1 MVMETSDVDGNN
13 EQRKHVKLF
22 QRSKTSLRRIMSRSS
37 HTRVNSSDSLGSSVS
52 TIRVRESS
60 NSSSDDTQATATTT
74 TTTTTTTAPRLVLRV
89 SVLRARQLHAFED
102 TAPNSFAVVRC
113 AGQQQRTHVVKR
125 SSEPEYHCTF
135 DVRLSGNRS
144 RGTRR
149 RLRLLLS
156 RGLVISVCDRD
167 RFKSVYL
174 GQVRLPAD
182 ELFGETD
189 PIAYEQ
195 AEPKSFPITR
205 TATSSH
211 FNKMRRRKLELSDE
225 LGVLEIKYG
234 LAVEQGTDPLS
245 NDELRELW
253 SVLFEQPKATN
264 ATATGDSQ
272 GDSSSS
278 LPSDHN
284 NRQPGKQRK
293 HRLRRLTKRKQSG
306 RRKTRRRQSNDVA
319 QFYSDVFG
327 AVYIEVMNARDLP
340 PERNMTRTGFDMDP
354 FVVISYGKTTFR
366 TSSVR
371 HNLNPDWNEKLMFHV
386 RANETRYS
394 IKFAVYDKDKFTKN
408 DHVAWVDVPI
418 MDIIKQSHAID
429 VTPDHHTPVDA
440 IEADMEMHK
449 VDLEM
454 VNKEQWGDSHH
465 PTLTFRAKF
474 VPYSTI
480 RKMFWTTLANASGI
494 SADGRIDRLEI
505 VSLLESLGSTISDA
519 TLNSFW
525 KDHGKDP
532 ETESLTMD
540 EFITSIENFMSST
553 DKDQRRRSLTTA
565 MEETQL
571 GEADDEDNDDQEDEA
586 LFSGDDACSSDE
598 EIYMMDED
606 ELDEDDM
613 LNSDEDYG
621 NDVLDDSY
629 PGSSSSGVSDD
640 AADDVL
646 LEARQFQPDLKE
658 SLSDTTNKEEENHTE
673 LLPQANEKVIR
684 LAECPICH
692 RPFVSKRAQ
701 MDIVTHVATCAS
713 HDWTAVDH
721 FLMGNFVTEL
731 MLREDGLSN
740 S

>member
-1 MVMETSDVDGNN
+1 
-13 EQRKHVKLF
+13 
-22 QRSKTSLRRIMSRSS
+22 
-37 HTRVNSSDSLGSSVS
+37 
-52 TIRVRESS
+52 
-60 NSSSDDTQATATTT
+60 
-74 TTTTTTTAPRLVLRV
+74 
-89 SVLRARQLHAFED
+89 
-102 TAPNSFAVVRC
+102 
-113 AGQQQRTHVVKR
+113 
-125 SSEPEYHCTF
+125 
-135 DVRLSGNRS
+135 
-144 RGTRR
+144 
-149 RLRLLLS
+149 
-156 RGLVISVCDRD
+156 
-167 RFKSVYL
+167 
-174 GQVRLPAD
+174 
-182 ELFGETD
+182 
-189 PIAYEQ
+189 
-195 AEPKSFPITR
+195 
-205 TATSSH
+205 
-211 FNKMRRRKLELSDE
+211 MRRRKLELADE
-225 LGVLEIKYG
+225 LGELEIKYG

-245 NDELRELW
+245 DDELRELW
-253 SVLFEQPKATN
+253 SVLFEQPKAT
-264 ATATGDSQ
+264 TTTTGDSQ

-284 NRQPGKQRK
+284 RGQRK
-293 HRLRRLTKRKQSG
+293 HRLRRLTKRKAPGQQRKI
-306 RRKTRRRQSNDVA
+306 RRRGRRQSNDVA

-340 PERNMTRTGFDMDP
+340 PERNSKLMDTPLACLMSQKKTSSDIFDISSSLVTRTGFDMDP

-408 DHVAWVDVPI
+408 DHVAWAEVPI
-418 MDIIKQSHAID
+418 MDIIKKQPHAID
-429 VTPDHHTPVDA
+429 MTNQHTPVDA
-440 IEADMEMHK
+440 IEAVMEMHK

-454 VNKEQWGDSHH
+454 VNKGHWGDSHH

-532 ETESLTMD
+532 ETESLTID
-540 EFITSIENFMSST
+540 EFISSIENFMSST
-553 DKDQRRRSLTTA
+553 DKDHRRRSLTTA

-606 ELDEDDM
+606 EMDEDEL

-646 LEARQFQPDLKE
+646 LEARQFQPELKE
-658 SLSDTTNKEEENHTE
+658 SLSDLTNKEEDNGAG

-721 FLMGNFVTEL
+721 FLMGNFVTEAYAQ
-731 MLREDGLSN
+731 RR
-740 S
+740 